1 MILLLLLS
9 ILLPQLT
16 AVILIWIVWPV
27 QKLTT
32 YDFLLKFCFAVGIG
46 FGILSC
52 VFFLQLSLFGPS
64 RTGLVST
71 QIALLIVLVAI
82 LFYRTKGAKKS
93 QPVPGDSERPLKAS
107 RFALTLSGL
116 FLVALVSAACAFVF
130 ISLRQPHGE
139 WDAWAVY
146 NMKARFFFR
155 GGEYWRD
162 IFSEPTGWTSP
173 DYPLLLPATIA
184 ACWTLIS
191 RDTVAVPV
199 LVAFLFTFAT
209 VGMVT
214 GCVSI
219 LRGRSQGALA
229 GLVLV
234 CTPFFIKHGANQYTD
249 IPLAFFFTATIIL
262 IHLKDK
268 FPDGE
273 RRFLLLA
280 GMMTGFSAWTKNE
293 GLLFLV
299 AILVSRFVVVV
310 PKDGLKPYLRQ
321 MRFFAVGLIPVLLV
335 IIYFKATLATANRML
350 FPPQGPRL
358 VEKLLDSSRYLTI
371 VDAFVREALGLGNWA
386 ASIIPLLLFYLL
398 LFGVSIKQEEKRSIV
413 ASLLVLGIMLV
424 GYFAAFVLSPLDVSL
439 HLSTSLNRVS
449 LHLWPSLVVIFFLIV
464 RTPEQALAKADVV
477 SLPA

>member
-9 ILLPQLT
+9 LLLPQLT

-27 QKLTT
+27 QKLTR

-71 QIALLIVLVAI
+71 QIALLIALVAI
-82 LFYRTKGAKKS
+82 FFYRTREAKKS
-93 QPVPGDSERPLKAS
+93 PPVLGDSDQPLKPS
-107 RFALTLSGL
+107 RFAATLSVL
-116 FLVALVSAACAFVF
+116 FFVALVSAACAFVF

-199 LVAFLFTFAT
+199 IVAFLFTFAT
-209 VGMVT
+209 VGLVT
-214 GCVSI
+214 GGVSI
-219 LRGRSQGALA
+219 LRGKSQGALA

-262 IHLKDK
+262 LHLKDK
-268 FPDGE
+268 LPDGE

-293 GLLFLV
+293 GFLFLV

-335 IIYFKATLATANRML
+335 VIYFKATLATPNRML

-371 VDAFVREALGLGNWA
+371 LDAFVREALGLGNWA

-398 LFGVSIKQEEKRSIV
+398 LFGASIKQEEKRAIV
-413 ASLLVLGIMLV
+413 ASLLVVGIMLA

-449 LHLWPSLVVIFFLIV
+449 LHVWPSLVVIFFLIV
-464 RTPEQALAKADVV
+464 RTPEQAFVKADVI